1 MSIVIIAEIEPS
13 PRDAAT
19 VREALLTAVTRVRSE
34 DDGCERYE
42 LHRDPRTG
50 GFVMVERWRDQA
62 ALDAHAAG
70 PAFAALSAAL
80 EGRLAVPIALRPLET
95 VEV

>member
-13 PRDAAT
+13 PREEQT
-19 VREALLTAVTRVRSE
+19 VQEALLTAVARVRSE

-42 LHRDPRTG
+42 LHRDRRTA

-80 EGRLAVPIALRPLET
+80 DGRLAAPIRLRPLAP

>member
-13 PRDAAT
+13 PGGAQA
-19 VREALLTAVTRVRSE
+19 VQEALLAAVTRVRSE

-50 GFVMVERWRDQA
+50 GFVMVERWRDQV

-80 EGRLAVPIALRPLET
+80 DGRLAAPIALRSLAP

>member
-13 PRDAAT
+13 QDDGQA
-19 VREALLTAVTRVRSE
+19 VQEALRTAVTRVRSE